1 MPEARKTILLVE
13 DDPTSLKLT
22 AKGLRA
28 EGHVVHIASNAE
40 QALTAL
46 STLRPDLM
54 LVDLQL
60 PGMSGLELTR
70 LVKQDAELNQITVV
84 ALTACTAQDTRQSA
98 QEAGCSG
105 YLTKPIDPRT
115 LSMRVHEYLNGERD
129 TRAACAD
136 ARPAAEP
143 DSVSSLLPEPEME
156 EIRRSFLAE
165 GATQSKQFLASLD
178 FAFDAN
184 ALSRAVHQWVGSAG
198 LLGFARISDLAREVE
213 TLLRTPSFTV
223 GQLRVSLSDLAGAF
237 AGFDATTEE
246 AGLPNFLLRQLS
258 GKAFALV
265 GFGDVEAGR
274 LCRALE
280 RAGATARVF
289 AADDPPDGLA
299 MHDCSLV
306 LVHVRPETFG
316 SRWLA
321 PEFPVVPL
329 PLVLAG
335 ERKHLLSLNPAVQLR
350 TQEFL
355 IDDWQPQEALMRLSF
370 ALARTTAS
378 HPVFS
383 APGEAA

>member
-22 AKGLRA
+22 AKVLRA

-70 LVKQDAELNQITVV
+70 QVKQDAELNQITVV
-84 ALTACTAQDTRQSA
+84 ALTACTSQDTKQQA
-98 QEAGCSG
+98 HEAGCSG

-115 LSMRVHEYLNGERD
+115 LAMRVHEYLNGGRD
-129 TRAACAD
+129 DESTCTD
-136 ARPAAEP
+136 TRPAAEP
-143 DSVSSLLPEPEME
+143 DPASSLVPESEME
-156 EIRRSFLAE
+156 EMRRSFLAE
-165 GATQSKQFLASLD
+165 GATQSQQFLASLD
-178 FAFDAN
+178 LAFDAN
-184 ALSRAVHQWVGSAG
+184 ALGRVVHQWAGSAG

-213 TLLRTPSFTV
+213 TLLRTPPFTV
-223 GQLRVSLSDLAGAF
+223 SQLRVPLSDLTGAF
-237 AGFDATTEE
+237 GGVDSVGEQDS
-246 AGLPNFLLRQLS
+246 LPGFLLRQLV

-265 GFGDVEAGR
+265 GFGDVEAMR
-274 LCRALE
+274 LCETLQ
-280 RAGATARVF
+280 RAGAIPRRF
-289 AADDPPDGLA
+289 RADGPPDGLA
-299 MHDCSLV
+299 LYDCSLV
-306 LVHVRPETFG
+306 LVHVCPETFG

-321 PEFPVVPL
+321 SEFPV

-350 TQEFL
+350 ALELL
-355 IDDWQPQEALMRLSF
+355 IDDWQPQEALMRLGF
-370 ALARTTAS
+370 ALARATAS
-378 HPVFS
+378 NLVFS